1 MIDTVVTRFGLA
13 RMPFGR
19 DLPPSRLHRHHDC
32 GEAAARIAWAVS
44 EKTIAMITGE
54 VGTGKT
60 VAIRAAVADLDA
72 AAHTVIYIGNPATGV
87 RGILAHVVTA
97 LGGKPVH
104 GTAALAVQAWSVLAG
119 EAAERGRTPVLVI
132 DEAHMLGHDQLESIR
147 MMTLCRDRDY
157 PGGRQESSGGRVH
170 ACQTSGI
177 IPGPRGTRGACPAA
191 GTCPFLSLAM
201 RSGPGPSP

>member
-1 MIDTVVTRFGLA
+1 MIDTVLTRFGLA

-60 VAIRAAVADLDA
+60 VAIRSAVADLDA

-104 GTAALAVQAWSVLAG
+104 GTAALAAGRLGCDDGTDPAGAVSGAWLFISDARNTAAALARDLGCAQQQLAAVNGRPSAEQAEEG
-119 EAAERGRTPVLVI
+119 EP
-132 DEAHMLGHDQLESIR
+132 
-147 MMTLCRDRDY
+147 
-157 PGGRQESSGGRVH
+157 
-170 ACQTSGI
+170 
-177 IPGPRGTRGACPAA
+177 
-191 GTCPFLSLAM
+191 
-201 RSGPGPSP
+201 